1 MILEGSDE
9 ALMQRYR
16 DGDSDALRAL
26 FRRHA
31 RQLQTFFLCTQ
42 KGAEQADELSQ
53 KTWLRLH
60 HDRRE
65 YASGAPFLPWLYSFA
80 VQLRRDSVRQ
90 EVVQASQPG
99 ASRSVTDGPSLLRAL
114 HDLPDSYREVVVL
127 HRLVGLSYP
136 QIAKALG
143 ATEPA
148 VQQRAQQGYEQLAGS
163 STQTDGDAETRGQ
176 AVFDLSLLDGVVAAT
191 PLEQSAWALLPVVAR
206 ELTPHSPP
214 WPLFAAFVVLISVV
228 ALVILHFT
236 H

>member
-1 MILEGSDE
+1 MISEGPDE
-9 ALMQRYR
+9 SLMQRYR
-16 DGDSDALRAL
+16 DGDSEALQVL

-31 RQLQTFFLCTQ
+31 RRLQTFFLCTQ
-42 KGAEQADELSQ
+42 KSPEQADELSQ

-60 HDRRE
+60 HGRRE
-65 YASGAPFLPWLYSFA
+65 YAAGAPFLPWLYAFA

-114 HDLPDSYREVVVL
+114 HDLPDSYLEVVVL
-127 HRLVGLSYP
+127 HRLIGLSYP

-143 ATEPA
+143 ATESA

-163 STQTDGDAETRGQ
+163 SQRVEGDAEKRGQ
-176 AVFDLSLLDGVVAAT
+176 AVFDPSLLDTTVAAA
-191 PLEQSAWALLPVVAR
+191 PLELSARALLPIVAR
-206 ELTPHSPP
+206 ELTPHRPP

-228 ALVILHFT
+228 ALAVLHFT
-236 H
+236 N